1 MALGRSRVR
10 IEIQEDDS
18 YFLVAW
24 RVFGGDDFTYVK
36 ASFRQQFPRSSGAEW
51 LPDSKAWVLP
61 IWQRATL
68 RAWCARLFE
77 HDAVTWRAYA
87 EEPHTRQEQRQ
98 QSSQRQDTPRTP
110 QTSPMSD
117 AYGTLHL
124 VPDAPLWAAEAVY
137 RAAQKLAHPDAG
149 GDHAQ
154 AVALNRAITTIRT
167 GASCS
172 GAQRRSA

>member
-1 MALGRSRVR
+1 MALGRNRVR
-10 IEIQEDDS
+10 VEIQEDDN

-61 IWQRATL
+61 IWQRAAL

-77 HDAVTWRAYA
+77 RDAVTWRAYA

-98 QSSQRQDTPRTP
+98 RQDTPRTP
-110 QTSPMSD
+110 RTSPLSD
-117 AYGTLHL
+117 AYASLHL
-124 VPDAPLWAAEAVY
+124 RPDAPLWAAEAVY
-137 RAAQKLAHPDAG
+137 RAAAKIAHPDAG
-149 GDHAQ
+149 GEHAQ
-154 AVALNRAITTIRT
+154 AVALNQAIDVIRT
-167 GASCS
+167 CASRS
-172 GAQRRSA
+172 GAA

>member
-1 MALGRSRVR
+1 MALGRHRVR
-10 IEIQEDDS
+10 VEIQEDDS

-24 RVFGGDDFTYVK
+24 RVFSGDDFTYVK
-36 ASFRQQFPRSSGAEW
+36 SSFRQQFPKSSGAEW
-51 LPDSKAWVLP
+51 LPADKCWVLP
-61 IWQRATL
+61 IVQRAAL

-98 QSSQRQDTPRTP
+98 DTPRTP
-110 QTSPMSD
+110 QTSPLSD

-137 RAAQKLAHPDAG
+137 RAAQKFTHPDTG

-167 GASCS
+167 GASRS

>member
-10 IEIQEDDS
+10 VEIQEDDN
-18 YFLVAW
+18 YFLIAW
-24 RVFGGDDFTYVK
+24 RVFGGDDFTFVK

-61 IWQRATL
+61 IGQRATL

-77 HDAVTWRAYA
+77 QDAVIWRDYDAS
-87 EEPHTRQEQRQ
+87 HEQRQ
-98 QSSQRQDTPRTP
+98 QSYQRQDAPRTLR
-110 QTSPMSD
+110 TSPLSD

-137 RAAQKLAHPDAG
+137 RAAQKVAHPDAG
-149 GDHAQ
+149 GDHAA
-154 AVALNRAITTIRT
+154 AVALNQAIDTIRSC
-167 GASCS
+167 ASRS
-172 GAQRRSA
+172 GAA